1 MASNNGL
8 DRRDVARLTRQLTI
22 LDRVLEKGFL
32 LGGGDVA
39 ELKSLADRIRTRLN
53 PPTPSELE
61 NEYDRLITLHGS
73 IESVRA
79 ALKGAA

>member
-1 MASNNGL
+1 MATNGL
-8 DRRDVARLTRQLTI
+8 DRKEIARLMRQLTI

-53 PPTPSELE
+53 PPTPNELE

-73 IESVRA
+73 IEHVQA

>member
-1 MASNNGL
+1 MANNGL
-8 DRRDVARLTRQLTI
+8 DRREVARLTRQLTV

-32 LGGGDVA
+32 MGAGDVA
-39 ELKSLADRIRTRLN
+39 ELKTLADRIRTRLN
-53 PPTPSELE
+53 PPTPNELE

-73 IESVRA
+73 IEHVQA